1 MDHKKIKEKL
11 IDYIDKN
18 LNPKEEKEIKTH
30 LENCLECKKEYEEL
44 KSTISYIEDK
54 SKDIGRDRELN
65 LNPVTKKK
73 RYFKYFTRTGII
85 AMALSLIL
93 VVTAFAT
100 EIFGFMDWWKKS
112 SKEQTS
118 AWEKLVDNGVGQKLD
133 KTVTDKNIK
142 VTAKGVIA
150 DDLNTII
157 LLEVRDLNGKIR
169 FTPSF
174 RDVGPFGPV
183 RIEGDIISKWE
194 EMPPLVNYSNIYVDE
209 EGVLN
214 LILKTEP
221 MDKKEGKIRININ
234 KFSSM
239 INENEESIVDV
250 SGNWDLNI
258 DAKKIES
265 KRYKVDKKVDINGNE
280 LIIEEIVLA
289 PTTTSINYKFDVY
302 SKEEV
307 KFLRDLSFSI
317 KYNGKTY
324 GRSELS
330 YSDIEEMK
338 DFGYQE
344 GQDYMQSL
352 YLEDP
357 EEIELIVDTARYIS
371 RGAGHYYLDWDNLPQ
386 TIDYQGSKLIVK
398 DIEYKEDSTEIT
410 IIEDMSPDRE
420 YIRTEIY
427 LEKGV
432 PVEFEDNGETIE
444 FNRDYPF
451 YGSHTKWET
460 YDENGKIE
468 NPEGVFW
475 TDKMYNFTLE
485 QKIGLREDEFKNR
498 GIDEKHYE
506 ELLKPDKL
514 VIKGQKYIYYPDKK
528 INIKLK

>member
-11 IDYIDKN
+11 IDYIDKH
-18 LNPKEEKEIKTH
+18 LNPKEEKEIKIH
-30 LENCLECKKEYEEL
+30 LEDCEECKKEYEEL
-44 KSTISYIEDK
+44 KSTIFYIENK
-54 SKDIGRDRELN
+54 SKDIGRDRDLN
-65 LNPVTKKK
+65 LNSNIKKK
-73 RYFKYFTRTGII
+73 RYFKHFTRTGVI

-100 EIFGFMDWWKKS
+100 EIFGFMDWWKRS
-112 SKEQTS
+112 SEEQTS
-118 AWEKLVDNGVGQKLD
+118 AWEKLIENGVGQKLD
-133 KTVTDKNIK
+133 KTITDKNIQ

-157 LLEVRDLNGKIR
+157 LLEVRDLNGEIR

-183 RIEGDIISKWE
+183 TIEGDIIRRWE
-194 EMPPLVNYSNIYVDE
+194 DMPPLVNYSNIYVEE

-214 LILKTEP
+214 LILKTDP
-221 MDKKEGKIRININ
+221 MDKEEGNINININ

-239 INENEESIVDV
+239 INENEESIIDV

-258 DAKKIES
+258 GAKKIES
-265 KRYKVDKKVDINGNE
+265 KKYKVNKKVDINGNKV
-280 LIIEEIVLA
+280 IIEEIVIA

-302 SKEEV
+302 SKEGR

-317 KYNGKTY
+317 KYKGETY

-330 YSDIEEMK
+330 YSDSVEIK
-338 DFGYQE
+338 NFGYQE
-344 GQDYMQSL
+344 GQDHMESL
-352 YLEDP
+352 YLESP
-357 EEIELIVDTARYIS
+357 EELEIVVDTARYIS
-371 RGAGHYYLDWDNLPQ
+371 RGEKNYDIDWDKLPQ
-386 TIDYQGSKLIVK
+386 TIEYQENTLIVK
-398 DIEYKEDSTEIT
+398 DIQYKEDSTEIT
-410 IIEDMSPDRE
+410 IIEDTSKNRD
-420 YIRTEIY
+420 YISSEIF

-432 PVEFEDNGETIE
+432 QVEFDDNGETIE

-475 TDKMYNFTLE
+475 TDKMYNFVLE
-485 QKIGLREDEFKNR
+485 QKLILREDKFKNR
-498 GIDEKHYE
+498 GIDEKHYD

-514 VIKGQKYIYYPDKK
+514 VIKGQKYIDYPDKK
-528 INIKLK
+528 INIRLK